1 LDSHSLLEFNEL
13 IKSTL
18 DKNLEKSYWIV
29 AEIGELSVN
38 QKGHCYLDLIEKKD
52 NYIIAKNRATIWSY
66 TFAKLNNWFADRT
79 GTPLKSGMKVLVNAS
94 VQYHEVYGFSLNIKD
109 VDPNFTIGE
118 RERKKQETVRELEQ
132 EGIID
137 MNKSISLP
145 IVPQRI
151 AIISSETAAGYGDF
165 VHQLSA
171 NSFGYKINFTLFNS
185 AMQGDQAADSIL
197 KSLHYI
203 FEHEDNFDIVVII
216 RGGGAQTDLDCFDDY
231 ELCTHI
237 AQFPLPIITGI
248 GHERDSTIADLVAN
262 TSLKT
267 PTAVAEFIIGGLSD
281 FESKVNFLFEQ
292 VFSLTTKLIRE
303 EEGTLNNYS
312 YNIKLSSQRKVHQS
326 ELKLNS
332 IEDSIK
338 TLPKRRIEKQLNK
351 LDIYEAKIIATD
363 PIRILKKGFSIT
375 KINGKSIQ
383 NILNPETGDLIE
395 TTSKNGIFESIVK

>member
-1 LDSHSLLEFNEL
+1 
-13 IKSTL
+13 
-18 DKNLEKSYWIV
+18 
-29 AEIGELSVN
+29 
-38 QKGHCYLDLIEKKD
+38 
-52 NYIIAKNRATIWSY
+52 
-66 TFAKLNNWFADRT
+66 
-79 GTPLKSGMKVLVNAS
+79 
-94 VQYHEVYGFSLNIKD
+94 
-109 VDPNFTIGE
+109 
-118 RERKKQETVRELEQ
+118 
-132 EGIID
+132 
-137 MNKSISLP
+137 
-145 IVPQRI
+145 
-151 AIISSETAAGYGDF
+151 
-165 VHQLSA
+165 
-171 NSFGYKINFTLFNS
+171 
-185 AMQGDQAADSIL
+185 
-197 KSLHYI
+197 
-203 FEHEDNFDIVVII
+203 
-216 RGGGAQTDLDCFDDY
+216 
-231 ELCTHI
+231 
-237 AQFPLPIITGI
+237 
-248 GHERDSTIADLVAN
+248 LVAN